1 MSTDRQILAMVVS
14 SPDLPAYARGS
25 AQWARQ
31 QLLDGDDG
39 TPSEHFLVDDV
50 NLVAE
55 WKNAITNSQ
64 LSWDKIEL

>member
-14 SPDLPAYARGS
+14 SAELPAYARGS

-31 QLLDGDDG
+31 QLLDGES
-39 TPSEHFLVDDV
+39 PSEHFLVTDA

-55 WKNAITNSQ
+55 WKNTIANSQ
-64 LSWDKIEL
+64 LNWDKIEL